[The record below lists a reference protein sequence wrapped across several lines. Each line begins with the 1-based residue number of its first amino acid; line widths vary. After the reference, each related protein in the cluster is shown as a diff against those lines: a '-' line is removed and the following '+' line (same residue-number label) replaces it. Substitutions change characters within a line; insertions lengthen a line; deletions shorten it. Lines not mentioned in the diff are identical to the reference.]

1 MSPTSIWCCPTT
13 LPVSTTRRTTS
24 PRKRGPHGKPPSAGT
39 TSTQSSGSPKFERS
53 EQQRQRIQRPH
64 LLPGSSAPLST
75 TRLDG
80 SGAPNGQFRA
90 RVLRR
95 VRPVSLQPLPRAGRP
110 NRALLCGALLGA
122 CRDAGAPDG
131 ERMFGVTPVPSV
143 VRLASAVVTLVPFDT
158 PVGATAGRVISRSLQ
173 PAVATVD
180 TTGSAAPSPIGWRN
194 ARMCPRRSR
203 TRRWRTVSPTLSRL
217 PIGAQTFSNDAGC

>member
-1 MSPTSIWCCPTT
+1 MKRQCSI
-13 LPVSTTRRTTS
+13 LTRR
-24 PRKRGPHGKPPSAGT
+24 
-39 TSTQSSGSPKFERS
+39 STR
-53 EQQRQRIQRPH
+53 
-64 LLPGSSAPLST
+64 
-75 TRLDG
+75 
-80 SGAPNGQFRA
+80 RA
-90 RVLRR
+90 RTAF
-95 VRPVSLQPLPRAGRP
+95 SGPRAGELRRWAANP
-110 NRALLCGALLGA
+110 LRLCPTSRRFGESDSLFAPIRRMAESDSWYHVLVLDGRSRFVYLRVGQTHIFSVPSMSLIVLNTRYAATILGLLCGALLGA

-131 ERMFGVTPVPSV
+131 ERVFGVTPVPSV
-143 VRLASAVVTLVPFDT
+143 VRLAVGDSAVVTLVPFDT